1 MAQADIKGIFGHSH
15 ANEAKLISSLH
26 NERINLSGNNVV
38 WYILNIAKTMGE
50 FDASDYESDSYDFL
64 YNEEIIKIGRSGRI
78 YMPGVQLP
86 CIAITPTFE
95 QQQNI
100 IQIQT
105 EEKIEIEVNL
115 RGVLELVESLKYS
128 ELFFLTNLTE
138 KNYKLKIDYKNSKI
152 LILEND
158 NIIAEFTNN
167 FSELY
172 NYFLQHKDE
181 FYLENVYSKSTLI
194 ADLKAPGQQEEIIIP
209 LNIMERN
216 KIQINDNDFWDLEI
230 IKQKIPKIGDIV
242 KTYTNKF
249 YEIMEVYPVG
259 IALWEYMAL
268 KIIAKK
274 VSLYNV
280 DIKEEDFTNYIQNFS
295 NKVF

>member
-1 MAQADIKGIFGHSH
+1 MAQANIKGLFGQPNT
-15 ANEAKLISSLH
+15 NEAKLISSLH

-249 YEIMEVYPVG
+249 YEIMEVYPIG

>member
-1 MAQADIKGIFGHSH
+1 MAQANIKGLFGQPNT
-15 ANEAKLISSLH
+15 NEAKLISSLH

>member
-1 MAQADIKGIFGHSH
+1 MAQANIKGLFGQPNT
-15 ANEAKLISSLH
+15 NEAKLISSLH

-64 YNEEIIKIGRSGRI
+64 YNEEIIKIGRNGRI

-86 CIAITPTFE
+86 CIAVIPSFEE
-95 QQQNI
+95 QQNM

>member
-1 MAQADIKGIFGHSH
+1 MAQANIKGLFGQPNT
-15 ANEAKLISSLH
+15 NEAKLISSLH

-152 LILEND
+152 LILENED
-158 NIIAEFTNN
+158 IIVEFTNN

-181 FYLENVYSKSTLI
+181 FYFESVYSKSTLI

-249 YEIMEVYPVG
+249 YEIMEVYPIG

-280 DIKEEDFTNYIQNFS
+280 DIKEEDFTNYIQNLQNNIF
-295 NKVF
+295 

>member
-1 MAQADIKGIFGHSH
+1 MAQANIKGLFGQPNT
-15 ANEAKLISSLH
+15 NEAKLISSLH

-64 YNEEIIKIGRSGRI
+64 YNEEIIKIGRNGRI

-86 CIAITPTFE
+86 CIAVIPSFE
-95 QQQNI
+95 EQQNI

-152 LILEND
+152 LILENED
-158 NIIAEFTNN
+158 IIVEFTNN

-181 FYLENVYSKSTLI
+181 FYFESVYSKSTLI
-194 ADLKAPGQQEEIIIP
+194 SDLIAPGQQEEIIIP

-249 YEIMEVYPVG
+249 YEIMEVYPIG

-280 DIKEEDFTNYIQNFS
+280 DIKEEDFTNYIQNLQNNIF
-295 NKVF
+295 

>member
-1 MAQADIKGIFGHSH
+1 MAQANIKGLFGQPNT
-15 ANEAKLISSLH
+15 NEAKLISSLH

-64 YNEEIIKIGRSGRI
+64 YNEEIIKIGRNGRI

-86 CIAITPTFE
+86 CIAVIPSFEE
-95 QQQNI
+95 QQNM

-280 DIKEEDFTNYIQNFS
+280 DIKEEDFTNYIQNLQNNIF
-295 NKVF
+295 

>member
-1 MAQADIKGIFGHSH
+1 MAQANIKGLFGQPNT
-15 ANEAKLISSLH
+15 NEAKLISSLH

-64 YNEEIIKIGRSGRI
+64 YNEEIIKIGRNGRI

-86 CIAITPTFE
+86 CIAVIPSFEE
-95 QQQNI
+95 QQNM

-152 LILEND
+152 LILKND
-158 NIIAEFTNN
+158 NIIAKFTNN

-172 NYFLQHKDE
+172 NYFLQHKDK

-280 DIKEEDFTNYIQNFS
+280 DIKEEDFTNYIQNLQNNIF
-295 NKVF
+295 